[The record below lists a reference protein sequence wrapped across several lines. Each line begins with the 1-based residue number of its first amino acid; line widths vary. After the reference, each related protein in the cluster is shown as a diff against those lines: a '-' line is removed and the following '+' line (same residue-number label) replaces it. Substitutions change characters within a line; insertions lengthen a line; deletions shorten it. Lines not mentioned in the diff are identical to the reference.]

1 MVAATN
7 RFISRLRGCVC
18 EDVKVVHACCV
29 LGIQAHTGIHQNAG
43 TQPVVFARVNLQGGV
58 FLPQSNTLSTS
69 ECTQVSVPKL
79 WCAIGGSGVHACAGE
94 CGRYWPGEF
103 GGAVCVVPAGS
114 RRHLFEA
121 RRSNTDLEHG
131 RWGQEEGH
139 FGPTAALFSPF
150 SRVT

>member
-1 MVAATN
+1 MRAVCWACRHTPA
-7 RFISRLRGCVC
+7 FIRMS
-18 EDVKVVHACCV
+18 
-29 LGIQAHTGIHQNAG
+29 
-43 TQPVVFARVNLQGGV
+43 TQPVVFAAVNLQGGV

-150 SRVT
+150 SRNMAAPPLRLKTWF